1 MRVAA
6 ANGPRPGASGG
17 PVKKSI
23 GERVNVR
30 VEGIFPLSLKNL
42 ARVRIKCSLADYS
55 ASSVRKLAVLP
66 QVLKEFVLFREENS
80 ACLRFARHFKT
91 GV

>member
-6 ANGPRPGASGG
+6 ANGPRPGAG
-17 PVKKSI
+17 PVKKCI

-80 ACLRFARHFKT
+80 VCLRFASHLKS